1 MRTLVWSSSFV
12 RALKRK
18 VKRRPD
24 LCNQVEQTLRQLA
37 DDPFYPSLHT
47 HKLTGQLSGTWAC
60 SVGYDVRILFEFI
73 QNAESDDEEILLL
86 TIGSHDEVY

>member
-1 MRTLVWSSSFV
+1 MRTLVWSPAFV

-18 VKRRPD
+18 IRRQP
-24 LCNQVEQTLRQLA
+24 TLRDRVEETLQQLA
-37 DDPFYPSLHT
+37 DDPFRPSLRT

-60 SVGYDVRILFEFI
+60 SVGYDVRILFEFV
-73 QNAESDDEEILLL
+73 QNPESGKEEILLV

>member
-12 RALKRK
+12 QALKRK
-18 VKRRPD
+18 VRRQPG
-24 LCNQVEQTLRQLA
+24 LRNRVEQTLRQLA

-60 SVGYDVRILFEFI
+60 SVGYDVRILFEFVD
-73 QNAESDDEEILLL
+73 NPESGEEEILLL
-86 TIGSHDEVY
+86 TVGSHDEVY

>member
-1 MRTLVWSSSFV
+1 M

-18 VKRRPD
+18 VRRQPG
-24 LCNQVEQTLRQLA
+24 LRNRVEQTLRQLA

-60 SVGYDVRILFEFI
+60 SVGYNVRILFEFV
-73 QNAESDDEEILLL
+73 QNPESGEGEILLL
-86 TIGSHDEVY
+86 AIGSHDEIY